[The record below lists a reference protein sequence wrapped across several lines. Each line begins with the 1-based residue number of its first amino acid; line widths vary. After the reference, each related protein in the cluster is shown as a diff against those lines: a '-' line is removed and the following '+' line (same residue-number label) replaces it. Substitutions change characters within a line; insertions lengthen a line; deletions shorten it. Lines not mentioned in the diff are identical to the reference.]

1 MEEKNKNS
9 YLKNIKDAFSTL
21 KKGMGLTMDHAR
33 GQHRLSG
40 GSNPVWSDDY
50 LKPGKEH
57 FTLKYPYEEFQIP
70 DHGRYKLDNE
80 IEDCIVCDKCAKVC
94 PVDCIDI
101 EPIRSPEVFGHTSDG
116 TPKRIHAAKF
126 DIDMAKCCFCGLCTT
141 VCPTECLTMTPEY
154 DFSAF
159 DFAEHN
165 VSFAEMT
172 PLQILEAKQKWQEY
186 EKAKEVEKEAKTAA
200 SADKASKPASNVP
213 KAGGEQASAKPAFR
227 PNVKPSSDSDAKASE
242 KQKEESGS
250 KPVFRPKVKPKL
262 QSTEESGAD
271 SAFASEKQATSEKA
285 GEKPRF
291 RPKVKP
297 VIKSVDEKPIEPS
310 SEAQKD
316 DAPEKSKA
324 KPKFRPKVKPVIKSS
339 KVKPSDP
346 SSEAQK
352 DDTSEKSKAKPAFR
366 PKIKP
371 RIPSKNK
378 ENE

>member
-33 GQHRLSG
+33 GHHRLAG
-40 GSNPVWSDDY
+40 GNKPVWNEDY

-57 FTLKYPYEEFQIP
+57 FTLKYPYEEFQVP

-116 TPKRIHAAKF
+116 TPKRIYAAKF

-159 DFAEHN
+159 DFAEHK

-186 EKAKEVEKEAKTAA
+186 EKAKEAEKEAKTTA
-200 SADKASKPASNVP
+200 SAQRSSLPATPVS
-213 KAGGEQASAKPAFR
+213 KAGGEKASAKPAFR
-227 PNVKPSSDSDAKASE
+227 PKVKPSGDLEAPKTAGEKSE
-242 KQKEESGS
+242 GSS
-250 KPVFRPKVKPKL
+250 KPVFRPKVKPKIN
-262 QSTEESGAD
+262 SAEESDPESDAGTRN
-271 SAFASEKQATSEKA
+271 QATSEVPKA
-285 GEKPRF
+285 KPVF

-297 VIKSVDEKPIEPS
+297 LIKPADTSSADSQAESQKEGESEK
-310 SEAQKD
+310 A
-316 DAPEKSKA
+316 KA
-324 KPKFRPKVKPVIKSS
+324 KPV
-339 KVKPSDP
+339 
-346 SSEAQK
+346 
-352 DDTSEKSKAKPAFR
+352 FR

-371 RIPSKNK
+371 KIPPKNT

>member
-1 MEEKNKNS
+1 MEDKKKNA

-40 GSNPVWSDDY
+40 GNNPVWSDDY
-50 LKPGKEH
+50 LKPGNKH
-57 FTLKYPYEEFQIP
+57 FTLKYPYEEFPIP

-116 TPKRIHAAKF
+116 TPKRIYAAKF

-159 DFAEHN
+159 DFAEHK
-165 VSFAEMT
+165 VSYAEMT
-172 PLQILEAKQKWQEY
+172 PLQILEAKQKWQEH
-186 EKAKEVEKEAKTAA
+186 ERAKEAKKEGQTT
-200 SADKASKPASNVP
+200 SSDQNISTPKPGLP
-213 KAGGEQASAKPAFR
+213 KAGGEKSVAKPAFR
-227 PNVKPSSDSDAKASE
+227 PKVKPSADPGVSRTEGQEE
-242 KQKEESGS
+242 KPTS
-250 KPVFRPKVKPKL
+250 KTGFRPKIKPKPKT
-262 QSTEESGAD
+262 SEESH
-271 SAFASEKQATSEKA
+271 SEESSQAVKQAS
-285 GEKPRF
+285 
-291 RPKVKP
+291 
-297 VIKSVDEKPIEPS
+297 
-310 SEAQKD
+310 
-316 DAPEKSKA
+316 PEDSDA
-324 KPKFRPKVKPVIKSS
+324 KPKFRPKIKPVIKASDTGS
-339 KVKPSDP
+339 KEPLSQVGKQAPSED
-346 SSEAQK
+346 S
-352 DDTSEKSKAKPAFR
+352 DAKPKFR

-371 RIPSKNK
+371 KIPPKNT